1 MGGDVSV
8 ASEPGKG
15 STFTIALPAVTPK
28 PTGPITVTPAPV
40 VAAPRT
46 ANDCILI
53 IDDDPAVHQLLSDAL
68 RPEGYTLKFATNG
81 KDGLRLAKE
90 LRPAVITLDVLMPEM
105 DGWVVLALLKA
116 DPDVAGI
123 PVIMLT
129 VRADQDFGFAM
140 GVADYLQK
148 PIERD
153 RLIGVL
159 RKYHQHKPM
168 NHVLVVE
175 DDPAMRE
182 MLVRMVGNK
191 EWSVASAENGLAALE
206 CITQRKPSLILLDLR
221 MPVMNGFEM
230 VAELHKH
237 EDWRKIPV
245 VVVSAKELTTDDRE
259 RLQGHVQKILQ
270 KGDFSRDE
278 LMREVQQTVKLFL
291 GSDKVGQT

>member
-1 MGGDVSV
+1 
-8 ASEPGKG
+8 
-15 STFTIALPAVTPK
+15 
-28 PTGPITVTPAPV
+28 
-40 VAAPRT
+40 
-46 ANDCILI
+46 
-53 IDDDPAVHQLLSDAL
+53 
-68 RPEGYTLKFATNG
+68 
-81 KDGLRLAKE
+81 
-90 LRPAVITLDVLMPEM
+90 
-105 DGWVVLALLKA
+105 
-116 DPDVAGI
+116 
-123 PVIMLT
+123 
-129 VRADQDFGFAM
+129 
-140 GVADYLQK
+140 
-148 PIERD
+148 
-153 RLIGVL
+153 
-159 RKYHQHKPM
+159 
-168 NHVLVVE
+168 VLVVE
-175 DDPAMRE
+175 DVPAMRE

-245 VVVSAKELTTDDRE
+245 VVISAKELTTDDRE